1 MPANPVLT
9 FCACIDPRRIDPATG
24 HYPNCPDEI
33 IPPEC
38 LLPPWELL
46 TKEERVYAGKG
57 ARSEKYPAGKPIYE
71 SVTRHELVEPPA
83 CASGRP
89 PCRPPWTSSPAFPPA
104 ARSPRE
110 RARTDPPDEPEA

>member
-46 TKEERVYAGKG
+46 TKEERVYAGRS
-57 ARSEKYPAGKPIYE
+57 ARSERHPDGKPIFDV
-71 SVTRHELVEPPA
+71 VTRTELVPPRSA
-83 CASGRP
+83 PVPSGPSLFDRLHEIAPEKRSAS
-89 PCRPPWTSSPAFPPA
+89 
-104 ARSPRE
+104 
-110 RARTDPPDEPEA
+110 